1 MTDDKYYKICY
12 TINIIIIAV
21 AVILAVVSFFVL
33 PDRVMSTFG
42 SKGSAE
48 TLSKMEAIA
57 IPLLITGVGE
67 AIFFSRKDFRAVL
80 VSALGIAGFIL
91 NFVCN

>member
-1 MTDDKYYKICY
+1 MTDEKYYRICL
-12 TINIIIIAV
+12 IVNIVIIVVAV
-21 AVILAVVSFFVL
+21 ALAIISVIVL

-42 SKGSAE
+42 SREGAE

-57 IPLLITGVGE
+57 IPLLITAVGE
-67 AIFFSRKDFRAVL
+67 GIFFARKDFRAVL

>member
-1 MTDDKYYKICY
+1 MTDEKYYKICY
-12 TINIIIIAV
+12 GINIAIIAI
-21 AVILAVVSFFVL
+21 AVILAVISFIVL

-42 SKGSAE
+42 SKDGAE